1 MKYIFLLIPLML
13 LTSCYFFTNKKDVWY
28 DVFPYKYEEIAY
40 IDTMCQRIMK
50 NPEGFQK
57 IIDSDDRFFILILY
71 MLHIGATTFM
81 STLKNTNLNYV
92 IIKLKKTFLIDV
104 NGDSTTFGG
113 CLLYKTKNNV
123 YAMFD
128 FMNKNNQV
136 FFTIID
142 VREQRKC
149 EEWNPYTP
157 ND

>member
-57 IIDSDDRFFILILY
+57 IIDSDDRFFY
-71 MLHIGATTFM
+71 FDTLHAPYWSHNIHEYFKKYEFE
-81 STLKNTNLNYV
+81 LCDYKV
-92 IIKLKKTFLIDV
+92 EKTFLIDV